1 MEKAYCCFNSNAPDF
16 ARIGQLYLDSGKW
29 NGNQLINQEFVMN
42 SIVPADLADEGG
54 RNQRYGY
61 AWWLT
66 EYKGMSVFYMQGM
79 LGQFVIC
86 VPDKKLIISKLS
98 RKRRINKGTNHYPI
112 DVANCIE
119 AALTMYK

>member
-1 MEKAYCCFNSNAPDF
+1 MHQGNWNGA
-16 ARIGQLYLDSGKW
+16 QLLDS
-29 NGNQLINQEFVMN
+29 NYVMS
-42 SIVPADLADEGG
+42 SIVPYHCTETDCTP
-54 RNQRYGY
+54 NHTYGY